1 MNYYEILG
9 VKEDATEA
17 ELHAAYRKAAQKAHP
32 DKGGTVDGFQRLQ
45 EAHRAA
51 LKRLRDTAGLTK
63 QPTKGKTT
71 SWPGSGP
78 TK

>member
-1 MNYYEILG
+1 MNYYEVLG
-9 VKEDATEA
+9 VTEYATEA
-17 ELHAAYRKAAQKAHP
+17 ELHTAYRKAAQKAHP
-32 DKGGTVDGFQRLQ
+32 DKGGTAEEFQRLQ
-45 EAHRAA
+45 EAYRAA

-63 QPTKGKTT
+63 QATRGKTT